1 MNDGGEEASGTL
13 MMNNEVFDETRYFF
27 YSVFRFVQR
36 NKKNISVIKK
46 RIQII
51 QQTEEGATSD
61 NRVYLQESK
70 TH

>member
-36 NKKNISVIKK
+36 NEKNISVIKK
-46 RIQII
+46 K
-51 QQTEEGATSD
+51 G
-61 NRVYLQESK
+61 YK
-70 TH
+70 

>member
-46 RIQII
+46 KD
-51 QQTEEGATSD
+51 TNNTT
-61 NRVYLQESK
+61 NRGGSHQR
-70 TH
+70 